1 VTALGE
7 PVDHER
13 VRRVGV
19 RDAHVEEEVAS
30 AGDDEDAHDLG
41 QVGGPVAESFDV
53 LAGRGRIVTAIRAW
67 TWRPSASIAIEAW
80 YPDLSGS
87 AAQRCRAPGT
97 AASGHREGAGVRH
110 GDLADAPDEERF

>member
-1 VTALGE
+1 MFVVVVGDVSGAASTATTRAGARPTCAASRVFRCRYVTALGE

-13 VRRVGV
+13 VQRVGV

-53 LAGRGRIVTAIRAW
+53 LAGRGTDRDGDQGLDV
-67 TWRPSASIAIEAW
+67 ASE
-80 YPDLSGS
+80 
-87 AAQRCRAPGT
+87 RV
-97 AASGHREGAGVRH
+97 HR
-110 GDLADAPDEERF
+110 